1 MAGKSEWL
9 RTRPKPLV
17 LTLGLAAV
25 LLLDLLDYWSNAD
38 IRFSLF
44 FLLIVIGGGWFGG
57 RDVGISLAIAT
68 GLSRFVIDLL
78 LHRQGSYPW
87 VPFFNLLTH
96 SSLFSV
102 VAVLSAVSRRLI
114 ADSEER
120 IAQRTGELQKQISD
134 RNLIEEKL
142 RASEERFRQIAENIN
157 EVFWM
162 TDVGK
167 SKMIYISP
175 AYENIWGRSPASLY
189 ESPRS
194 WLDAIAPED
203 RLRITAA
210 ALRQREGGYD
220 QQYRIVRP
228 DGSYRWIRDRAFPI
242 HDQAGV
248 VYRIAGIAEDIT
260 VQREA
265 EERFRRF
272 MDLKAFIAYIKDEQG
287 RYVYANP
294 SLEKRCNGSI
304 TGKTSADLFPSE
316 VCARLARHDRDVL
329 AAGSMLEFTDAV
341 TFPDGTSSEWHN
353 FKFPFKDTA
362 GKSFVGCISM
372 DVTQLRSLEK
382 QILEISDREQA
393 RIGHDLHDGLC
404 QLLVSTAFDCNH
416 LQERLASAHRPETQD
431 AQKIADLLDQAITQ
445 ARQLA
450 RGLYPVQLEAD
461 GLVSSLEELAEAA
474 RDRFKIQCAV
484 ECLPPIVIPN
494 NTVATHLYRIA
505 QEALNNA
512 VRHGQPSRILI
523 HLQMPDHR
531 LELTITDDG
540 VGLPQN
546 EKSDG
551 LGLHIMDYRTRT
563 VGGMLEISGEPG
575 GGTRVRCTVPLEA
588 HQPA

>member
-1 MAGKSEWL
+1 MIA
-9 RTRPKPLV
+9 
-17 LTLGLAAV
+17 LGLAAV
-25 LLLDLLDYWSNAD
+25 LLLDLLDYWANAD

-44 FLLIVIGGGWFGG
+44 YLLVVLAGGWFGG
-57 RDVGISLAIAT
+57 RDIGITLAIAT
-68 GLSRFVIDLL
+68 GLSRFIIDLL
-78 LHRQGSYPW
+78 LHRQGAYAW
-87 VPFFNLLTH
+87 VPFFNLVAQ
-96 SSLFSV
+96 SAMFSI
-102 VAVLSAVSRRLI
+102 VAVLSAVSHQLI

-120 IAQRTGELQKQISD
+120 ISQRTAELQKQISD
-134 RNLIEEKL
+134 RNQIEEKL
-142 RASEERFRQIAENIN
+142 RASEERFRQLAENIN

-162 TDVGK
+162 TNVDK
-167 SKMIYISP
+167 SQMIYISP

-203 RLRITAA
+203 RLRIIAS
-210 ALRQREGGYD
+210 ALRQREGSYD
-220 QQYRIVRP
+220 EQYRIVRP

-248 VYRIAGIAEDIT
+248 IYRIAGIAEDIT
-260 VQREA
+260 VQKEA

-272 MDLKAFIAYIKDEQG
+272 MDLKVFIAFIKDEQG
-287 RYVYANP
+287 RYVYANT
-294 SLEKRCNGSI
+294 SLESRCKGPI
-304 TGKTSADLFPSE
+304 TGRTAAELFDPEVAD
-316 VCARLARHDRDVL
+316 RLIEHDRQVL
-329 AAGSMLEFTDAV
+329 SAGTTLEFTDSI
-341 TFPDGTSSEWHN
+341 TFPDGTTSEWHN
-353 FKFPFKDTA
+353 FKFPFRDTA
-362 GKSFVGCISM
+362 GKRFIGCISM

-404 QLLVSTAFDCNH
+404 QLLVSTAFDCSH
-416 LQERLASAHRPETQD
+416 LQERLASANRPEVHD
-431 AQKIADLLDQAITQ
+431 IEKITSLLDDAITQ
-445 ARQLA
+445 ARRLA

-461 GLVSSLEELAEAA
+461 GLVSALEELAEAA
-474 RDRFKIQCAV
+474 RDRFKIDCAV
-484 ECLPPIVIPN
+484 KCLPPILVPN

-531 LELTITDDG
+531 LQLTITDNG

-563 VGGMLEISGEPG
+563 VGGLLEIKGEPG
-575 GGTRVRCTVPLEA
+575 GGTTVRCSVPIETDELTSTRLA
-588 HQPA
+588 NG